1 MIIPKSDNRLIIG
14 NNYEMTRGQ
23 NNTQIKEVRFWGI
36 IRRDYDII

>member
-23 NNTQIKEVRFWGI
+23 NNT
-36 IRRDYDII
+36 